1 MSEVML
7 ERLAQRLDLASE
19 ATALLR
25 GEANVEIS
33 GVSEEVLE
41 QQGVKIHIIT
51 VLNKEGAARL
61 NKPMGRY
68 VTLTLPRLEHEEE
81 LGRVAAVVSDQLRAL
96 LPPLAGRTLLVAG
109 LGSRAAIPD
118 ALGPRTV
125 ELICATRHLFRENID
140 TSGLGSVATLSPGVL
155 SESGLE
161 SAELLAAV
169 CRELHPA
176 ALLAVDALAATDM
189 RRVGVTIQM
198 ADSGISPGSGVGNRR
213 AGVNA
218 FTMGCP
224 VIAIGVPT
232 VVDSAA
238 IIRETIRCMDDY
250 RGGKIREDFD
260 DEACEYCEQS
270 LLSQFGGKLMVT
282 PKDIDDLVAKVA
294 EILAAAVAMLV
305 HPAARVQNYHDFI
318 K

>member
-1 MSEVML
+1 MSEIKL
-7 ERLAQRLDLASE
+7 ARLAQRLDLASE

-25 GEANVEIS
+25 GEADVEIS
-33 GVSEEVLE
+33 GVSEEVLD

-51 VLNKEGAARL
+51 ILNEAGAARMG
-61 NKPMGRY
+61 KPQGRY
-68 VTLTLPRLEHEEE
+68 ITLTLPRLEHEED
-81 LGRVAAVVSDQLRAL
+81 LGQVAAVVAGQLKSL
-96 LPPLAGRTLLVAG
+96 LPPLTGGTLLVAG

-125 ELICATRHLFRENID
+125 ELICATRHLFREQVD
-140 TSGLGSVATLSPGVL
+140 TTGLGSVATLSPGVL
-155 SESGLE
+155 AESGLE

-169 CRELHPA
+169 CRELKPA
-176 ALLAVDALAATDM
+176 ALLAVDALAASDM

-213 AGVNA
+213 IGVNSRN
-218 FTMGCP
+218 MGCP

-238 IIRETIRCMDDY
+238 IIRETVRCMDQF
-250 RGGKIREDFD
+250 RGGKRLDDFD
-260 DEACEYCEQS
+260 DAACEYCEND
-270 LLSQFGGKLMVT
+270 LLAQFGGRLMVT

-305 HPAARVQNYHDFI
+305 HPAAQINNYHDFI